1 MKFEEFELER
11 NQSLFEHKVDY
22 NLSESGLH
30 PLPLK
35 IILTDDEQQE
45 LLDTELIYG
54 FTTGTPILR
63 EKISQLYTGA
73 DFDNVLATC
82 G

>member
-11 NQSLFEHKVDY
+11 KQSLFEHEVDY

-35 IILTDDEQQE
+35 SILTDDEQQE

-63 EKISQLYTGA
+63 EKINQLIMKRE
-73 DFDNVLATC
+73 
-82 G
+82 